1 MRVRAI
7 AAGRKDVGTDRGG
20 IAIAVPR
27 TSKMLD
33 LPCGAQTAQA
43 HGILLSDFGSKRHLQ
58 ALDHTNVAPPL
69 TGLELRS

>member
-1 MRVRAI
+1 MPARAI
-7 AAGRKDVGTDRGG
+7 AAGRQDVGIDRGA

-27 TSKMLD
+27 TPKMLD

-58 ALDHTNVAPPL
+58 A
-69 TGLELRS
+69 